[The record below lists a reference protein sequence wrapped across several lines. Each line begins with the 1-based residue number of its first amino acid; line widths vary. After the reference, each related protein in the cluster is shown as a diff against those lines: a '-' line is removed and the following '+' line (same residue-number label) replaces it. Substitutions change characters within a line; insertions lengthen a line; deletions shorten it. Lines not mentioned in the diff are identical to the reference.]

1 MLNHTQWKQMLYFIV
16 DGANITFETQINL
29 LKKNQISVYHH
40 IGKWDETPKDI
51 QTRAHKPI
59 IQSLQLWGSAN
70 EREYW
75 RWTGQVQNI
84 QFYWYRDF
92 GNAQW
97 LYYRGFCCSL

>member
-1 MLNHTQWKQMLYFIV
+1 MLYIIV

-59 IQSLQLWGSAN
+59 IQSLQL
-70 EREYW
+70 
-75 RWTGQVQNI
+75 
-84 QFYWYRDF
+84 
-92 GNAQW
+92 
-97 LYYRGFCCSL
+97 